1 MPASGMRTVA
11 QGAEASEIP
20 ATQQRGGRSSSGPLI
35 FKTPDA
41 NASNNQTRVVLQIL
55 YSDVQIL

>member
-20 ATQQRGGRSSSGPLI
+20 ATQQHGGRTSDSGRRR
-35 FKTPDA
+35 DA
-41 NASNNQTRVVLQIL
+41 NPSNKQKRVSCLQIL